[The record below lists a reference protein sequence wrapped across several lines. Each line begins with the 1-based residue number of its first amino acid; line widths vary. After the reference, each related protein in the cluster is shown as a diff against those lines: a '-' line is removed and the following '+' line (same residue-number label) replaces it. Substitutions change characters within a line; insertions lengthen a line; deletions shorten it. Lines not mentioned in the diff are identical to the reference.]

1 MKKALLVKALTRRAL
16 LRRAAGVAAL
26 ALIYAP
32 GANALRQKT
41 PVDVGDFYRGDW
53 PAAFRRAFNAADHVV
68 VPKNRVCDDFNAGIV
83 IPKGK
88 TLTIRGGI
96 SGNGRGRFVLQDGC
110 QVAGEDG
117 GRINN
122 VTLDVRGSD
131 CAIRGLDMSGKA
143 PVTQIYIGGKEKRN
157 MRNLIVEKLRVHDA
171 NYAILRQGFHNQLD
185 GARITHCHFQRLQGD
200 AIEWNVA
207 INDKNI
213 LISDHLIED
222 INCTNG
228 KANWGIGIGL
238 AGSTYDNQYPDAQ
251 TVKNFIVANITGR
264 NCRQLVHVENGKH
277 FIIRNIRAQNITPM
291 FSKNAGIDNA
301 TIAIYGCDNFTIDN
315 VQMSKSA
322 GMLIGYGTARGRY
335 LSIPQNFRINNVT
348 LDNRKLPYR
357 VRGIQIASGNQTSFV
372 ALTRFTLEHANLEI
386 HNKPQHL
393 FLRHIHVRQ
402 LAKRGPA
409 LKLNFDLRK
418 DVRGHF
424 MAREDTLLSLVDVTA
439 INEKGQ
445 KSVDIDAIGQR
456 YVKVQGGNVV
466 SL

>member
-238 AGSTYDNQYPDAQ
+238 AGSTY
-251 TVKNFIVANITGR
+251 
-264 NCRQLVHVENGKH
+264 
-277 FIIRNIRAQNITPM
+277 
-291 FSKNAGIDNA
+291 
-301 TIAIYGCDNFTIDN
+301 
-315 VQMSKSA
+315 
-322 GMLIGYGTARGRY
+322 
-335 LSIPQNFRINNVT
+335 
-348 LDNRKLPYR
+348 
-357 VRGIQIASGNQTSFV
+357 
-372 ALTRFTLEHANLEI
+372 
-386 HNKPQHL
+386 
-393 FLRHIHVRQ
+393 
-402 LAKRGPA
+402 
-409 LKLNFDLRK
+409 
-418 DVRGHF
+418 
-424 MAREDTLLSLVDVTA
+424 EDR
-439 INEKGQ
+439 
-445 KSVDIDAIGQR
+445 KSV
-456 YVKVQGGNVV
+456 V
-466 SL
+466 